1 MKIWMAILAAG
12 LLCAACE
19 TSDNMA
25 SDSGNTKVAVNE
37 DGEEMVCRSERVTGE
52 LVRREI
58 CKTRAQI
65 KEENESSGR
74 LQAGAIGT
82 GGSGQ
87 GDFPAGCNGKGS
99 C

>member
-1 MKIWMAILAAG
+1 MKIWMTVLAAG

-25 SDSGNTKVAVNE
+25 STSGNTKVAVNE
-37 DGEEMVCRSERVTGE
+37 EGEEMICRSERVTGE

-65 KEENESSGR
+65 EDENASSGR
-74 LQAGAIGT
+74 LQAGAIAT

-87 GDFPAGCNGKGS
+87 GGLPAGCNGKGS